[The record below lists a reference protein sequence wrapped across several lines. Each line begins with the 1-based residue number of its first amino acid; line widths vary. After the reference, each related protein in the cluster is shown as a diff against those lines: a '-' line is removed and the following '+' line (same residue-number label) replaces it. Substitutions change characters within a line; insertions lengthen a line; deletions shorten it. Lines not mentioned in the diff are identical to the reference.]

1 MKKQNIED
9 IFSSME
15 NFSSVPPPELWANI
29 EEKLDKPK
37 KKKRA
42 ILWWSAAACLL
53 LGLLL
58 PSVLYFSSN
67 SGIKTINNGAGG
79 NNSVV
84 INEHKKNSNDTKTIS
99 TEKNIENKSGIV
111 ESSSEES
118 SKTKSN
124 NSEENQKTETA
135 VAHADSK
142 NKINSGSSDV
152 NLNSEKRNA
161 NQTVAEQTAVSEKGN
176 QFNSLSKNKN
186 LNSEKRNG
194 NQAVAEKTFTTGN
207 QNQFNSFSKNQN
219 LNAEKR
225 NGNQAVAE
233 KTFKTTKQS
242 QFNSFSKNQNL
253 KAEKRN
259 GNQAVAEKMF
269 KTTKQS
275 QFNSFS
281 KDQVPGSIFENQLN
295 SNPAAIALGNSN
307 SVFNNKQKA
316 ITDNNREVTTTT
328 IKTEKAIADNAL
340 KSNSKFSNV
349 LSKQDSVQLAELQNL
364 EKGINPEVKKE
375 NEKNP
380 KTSSKAEK
388 WALEVF
394 AGIANSENYK
404 NDKTLGNVNDSKQS
418 STYGVKT
425 KYKINKKWAV
435 GSGFKINELGQS
447 VANVSYIKTAN
458 NAFLGTGDYLVQ
470 NSTVPQIASANGY
483 VLVSNTTKNAL
494 KSDNLQ
500 SGNLDQSLRY
510 IEMPLEVSYAI
521 FSKNKASISLN
532 TGGFV
537 GKLISNNVAIDGNSL
552 GKNVNANDFVYG
564 STLSSTVQYR
574 VYKKTNV
581 FVEPAMNYYV
591 NPLNSQS
598 FNQFQWGLNFGLN
611 VSF

>member
-67 SGIKTINNGAGG
+67 NGIKTINNGAGE

-84 INEHKKNSNDTKTIS
+84 IDEYKKNSTDTKTIS
-99 TEKNIENKSGIV
+99 TEKNIENKSGII
-111 ESSSEES
+111 ESSTTES
-118 SKTKSN
+118 TKNSSG
-124 NSEENQKTETA
+124 NSEGNQTTETA

-142 NKINSGSSDV
+142 NKNNPGSSDV
-152 NLNSEKRNA
+152 NLNSEKRNT
-161 NQTVAEQTAVSEKGN
+161 NQAVAEQTAVSEKGN

-186 LNSEKRNG
+186 LNSEKRNANQVVAEKTFTTG
-194 NQAVAEKTFTTGN
+194 SQNQFNSFSKNQNLNAEKRNRNQAVAEKTFTTGN

-219 LNAEKR
+219 LNTEKR
-225 NGNQAVAE
+225 TGNQAVAG
-233 KTFKTTKQS
+233 KT
-242 QFNSFSKNQNL
+242 
-253 KAEKRN
+253 
-259 GNQAVAEKMF
+259 F

-295 SNPAAIALGNSN
+295 SNPAAIALGDSN
-307 SVFNNKQKA
+307 SVFNNKQKET
-316 ITDNNREVTTTT
+316 TDNKKEATTT
-328 IKTEKAIADNAL
+328 IKTEKAIADNAP
-340 KSNSKFSNV
+340 KSNTKFSNV

-404 NDKTLGNVNDSKQS
+404 NDKTLGNVNDSKQT

-458 NAFLGTGDYLVQ
+458 NAFLTTGDYFMK
-470 NSTVPQIASANGY
+470 NPTVPQIASDDSY
-483 VLVSNTTKNAL
+483 VLVSNNTKNAV
-494 KSDNLQ
+494 SSTNVQ

-510 IEMPLEVSYAI
+510 VEMPLEVSYAV

-574 VYKKTNV
+574 IYKKTNV

>member
-15 NFSSVPPPELWANI
+15 NFSSIPPPELWANI

-67 SGIKTINNGAGG
+67 NGIQTNSTGA

-84 INEHKKNSNDTKTIS
+84 IDESKKDLDTNRTIS
-99 TEKNIENKSGIV
+99 TEENSTVKQSKIV
-111 ESSSEES
+111 KSSSEDS
-118 SKTKSN
+118 SKN
-124 NSEENQKTETA
+124 NSTTVEEIQTKETA

-142 NKINSGSSDV
+142 NNSSSSGLK
-152 NLNSEKRNA
+152 LNSEKRNT
-161 NQTVAEQTAVSEKGN
+161 NQAVAEQTTISEKES
-176 QFNSLSKNKN
+176 QVNSTFSKNKN
-186 LNSEKRNG
+186 LNPKKGNR
-194 NQAVAEKTFTTGN
+194 NQAVAEKTYTTGN
-207 QNQFNSFSKNQN
+207 HNQFNSFSKNQRFS
-219 LNAEKR
+219 LEKR
-225 NGNQAVAE
+225 KQNQALAE
-233 KTFKTTKQS
+233 KTFTNGKQN
-242 QFNSFSKNQNL
+242 QFNSFSQHHLPNSVFENQSNTNSATVAL
-253 KAEKRN
+253 GTSNSVSNNKQTTAIENKKEVASNKAEKVF
-259 GNQAVAEKMF
+259 AD
-269 KTTKQS
+269 TS
-275 QFNSFS
+275 S
-281 KDQVPGSIFENQLN
+281 KGS
-295 SNPAAIALGNSN
+295 
-307 SVFNNKQKA
+307 
-316 ITDNNREVTTTT
+316 
-328 IKTEKAIADNAL
+328 
-340 KSNSKFSNV
+340 SKFNNV

-364 EKGINPEVKKE
+364 EKGIVSSDNKENVKKS
-375 NEKNP
+375 
-380 KTSSKAEK
+380 KTSSTAEK

-404 NDKTLGNVNDSKQS
+404 NEKTLGNANDSKQG

-435 GSGFKINELGQS
+435 GSGLKINELGQS
-447 VANVSYIKTAN
+447 VANVSYIKTAD
-458 NAFLGTGDYLVQ
+458 NAFLSTGDYFVQ
-470 NSTVPQIASANGY
+470 NSTVPQIASTDGY
-483 VLVSNTTKNAL
+483 VLVSNATKNAL

-510 IEMPLEVSYAI
+510 IEMPVEVSYAI

-537 GKLISNNVAIDGNSL
+537 GKLISNSVAIDGNSL
-552 GKNVNANDFVYG
+552 GENINANDFVYG
-564 STLSSTVQYR
+564 STLSSTLQYR